1 MMSTFVDSKR
11 SCLQRLRLLL
21 LMSLLALL
29 GACAQLPGPPD
40 ERDPFESY
48 NRSMYAFNDALDR
61 TLLRPVATAYSDYT
75 PAPVKTGLGNFFSNL
90 DDVRVLLNDILQF
103 KFARAASDFSRLV
116 WNSTVGLFGLLDV
129 ATSLELPKHN
139 EDFGQTLA
147 VWGIGDGPYLVLPFF
162 GPSTVRDTVGL
173 AGDLSADP
181 LWHVTSDDT
190 TYWGAV
196 ALRTLDQRANLLSA
210 SRVLDQAA
218 IDPYVFVRDAYL
230 QRRRNL
236 IYDGKPPPDE
246 SMPLNP
252 MDESDLELE
261 RELELL
267 DQSSPSGGAA
277 PATPARP

>member
-1 MMSTFVDSKR
+1 
-11 SCLQRLRLLL
+11 LLL
-21 LMSLLALL
+21 VWLLFAL
-29 GACAQLPGPPD
+29 GGCAQLPGPPD

-61 TLLRPVATAYSDYT
+61 TLLRPVAEVYSEYT
-75 PAPVKTGLGNFFSNL
+75 PSPVKTGVGNFFSNL
-90 DDVRVLLNDILQF
+90 GDVRVLLNDILQF
-103 KFARAASDFSRLV
+103 KFAQAASDFSRLV

-129 ATSLELPKHN
+129 ASSLELPKHD

-181 LWHVTSDDT
+181 LRYIIEDDT
-190 TYWGAV
+190 TYLGAV
-196 ALRTLDQRANLLSA
+196 AMRALNKRANLLSA
-210 SRVLDQAA
+210 TRVLDQAA

-230 QRRRNL
+230 QHRRNL
-236 IYDGKPPPDE
+236 IYDGNPPPDE
-246 SMPLNP
+246 TMPFNP
-252 MDESDLELE
+252 MDASDLELE

-267 DQSSPSGGAA
+267 DQAQQ
-277 PATPARP
+277 PAGPKTDVPARP